1 MTNTDRSQFYEERSF
16 KNVYDNF
23 LQLLINAGWMIMPA
37 RVNNGWLEVDTIDD
51 LKLYEKLSS
60 EGKLDT
66 FGKLM
71 NK

>member
-1 MTNTDRSQFYEERSF
+1 MYMTT
-16 KNVYDNF
+16 F
-23 LQLLINAGWMIMPA
+23 LQLLINAVWMIMPA

-66 FGKLM
+66 FWKV
-71 NK
+71 NE